1 MPKTRKRSRYSIVIV
16 SESGTSR
23 QVDLTTF
30 RIRAGAIG
38 LAGFVCLLA
47 ILFMWAGASFF
58 GKPSPSLDEPALTA
72 KLKAL
77 ENELRDKELALAVR
91 TKQIEEGQQP
101 SAVRPAPTAQLP
113 PPSISQKQA
122 VSRDRTDDGP
132 LTSLPA
138 PGARGTGALLPE
150 AREETDSEG
159 TEKGPPSTPATTRKA
174 PDTERSLPPARIS
187 PPGRAGKEGRIVS
200 FNAQD
205 VTVKV
210 HPGNRG
216 TISFRLVKD
225 QHDVLFS
232 GYLFVF
238 VEIVD
243 KRGQPRL
250 YAYPDRTKVEAG
262 DDLPEDF
269 RAGESVSFKYN
280 SRVELPYRDVRP
292 GAKLS
297 RVSILLYGEDG
308 NIVFQRG
315 FSSSEVTMESAKAT
329 NVTDQQPKPVRKR
342 QAL

>member
-1 MPKTRKRSRYSIVIV
+1 
-16 SESGTSR
+16 
-23 QVDLTTF
+23 
-30 RIRAGAIG
+30 
-38 LAGFVCLLA
+38 
-47 ILFMWAGASFF
+47 
-58 GKPSPSLDEPALTA
+58 
-72 KLKAL
+72 
-77 ENELRDKELALAVR
+77 
-91 TKQIEEGQQP
+91 
-101 SAVRPAPTAQLP
+101 
-113 PPSISQKQA
+113 
-122 VSRDRTDDGP
+122 
-132 LTSLPA
+132 
-138 PGARGTGALLPE
+138 
-150 AREETDSEG
+150 
-159 TEKGPPSTPATTRKA
+159 
-174 PDTERSLPPARIS
+174 
-187 PPGRAGKEGRIVS
+187 
-200 FNAQD
+200 
-205 VTVKV
+205 
-210 HPGNRG
+210 
-216 TISFRLVKD
+216 LVKD